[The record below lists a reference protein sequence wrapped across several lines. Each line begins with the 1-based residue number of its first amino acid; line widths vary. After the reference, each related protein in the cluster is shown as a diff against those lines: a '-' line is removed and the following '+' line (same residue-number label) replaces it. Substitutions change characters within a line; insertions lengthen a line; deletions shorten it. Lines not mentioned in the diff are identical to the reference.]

1 MKKERKPL
9 TTREKVLIGVGVVG
23 ACVAGY
29 LGYKYVKDL
38 KIIKD
43 QKNTIDD
50 LILIKELMSRDAEAE
65 TAKKIALEAMN
76 AANNQEVINDIT
88 KDALEETME
97 ELQKTK
103 DDLSFMKFLI
113 VEGNI
118 VPHALQNGKN
128 KLERVK
134 NKMARLEQHIA
145 TYGAQKESISEM
157 DILKNDESFLINCLE
172 KAGMIQ
178 EMVDNDSLDYAKITH
193 TIMRR

>member
-23 ACVAGY
+23 ACVAGDF
-29 LGYKYVKDL
+29 GYKYIKDL

-50 LILIKELMSRDAEAE
+50 LIKDLMARDTEAE
-65 TAKKIALEAMN
+65 TAKKIALEAMD
-76 AANNQEVINDIT
+76 AANNREVINDIT

-134 NKMARLEQHIA
+134 NKMVRLEKHIA
-145 TYGAQKESISEM
+145 DRGAQLESVKELEM
-157 DILKNDESFLINCLE
+157 LKNDETFLINCLE
-172 KAGMIQ
+172 KAGMVQ
-178 EMVDNDSLDYAKITH
+178 EMIDNDSLDYAK
-193 TIMRR
+193 

>member
-50 LILIKELMSRDAEAE
+50 LIKDLMSKDTEAE
-65 TAKKIALEAMN
+65 TAKKIALEAMD

-88 KDALEETME
+88 RE
-97 ELQKTK
+97 ELN
-103 DDLSFMKFLI
+103 FMRFLI
-113 VEGNI
+113 VESGCTKM
-118 VPHALQNGKN
+118 ALQNGDN
-128 KLERVK
+128 KLSRIRK
-134 NKMARLEQHIA
+134 KIA
-145 TYGAQKESISEM
+145 AEIEN
-157 DILKNDESFLINCLE
+157 LALNPNDKQTEVSLINHQKFEATLIDKIE
-172 KAGMIQ
+172 KTI
-178 EMVDNDSLDYAKITH
+178 ELDRLVDADENIYA
-193 TIMRR
+193 

>member
-9 TTREKVLIGVGVVG
+9 TTREKVLIGLGVVG
-23 ACVAGY
+23 AGVAGY
-29 LGYKYVKDL
+29 FGYKYFNEL
-38 KIIKD
+38 KIAKD
-43 QKNTIDD
+43 QKNTIND
-50 LILIKELMSRDAEAE
+50 LIKDLMSKDTEAE
-65 TAKKIALEAMN
+65 TAKKIALEAMD

-88 KDALEETME
+88 KDALEETIE

-134 NKMARLEQHIA
+134 NKMLRLEQHIA
-145 TYGAQKESISEM
+145 TYGAQKDSITEL

-172 KAGMIQ
+172 KAGIIQQMI
-178 EMVDNDSLDYAKITH
+178 DNDSLDYAK
-193 TIMRR
+193 

>member
-29 LGYKYVKDL
+29 FGYKYFNEL
-38 KIIKD
+38 KITKN
-43 QKNTIDD
+43 QKNTIND
-50 LILIKELMSRDAEAE
+50 LIKDLMSKDTEAE
-65 TAKKIALEAMN
+65 TAKKIALEAMD

-88 KDALEETME
+88 KE
-97 ELQKTK
+97 EL
-103 DDLSFMKFLI
+103 SFLKFLI

-118 VPHALQNGKN
+118 LPHATQNGKN

-134 NKMARLEQHIA
+134 NKMLRLEKHIA
-145 TYGAQKESISEM
+145 DRGAQLESVKELEM
-157 DILKNDESFLINCLE
+157 LKNDESFLINCLE

-178 EMVDNDSLDYAKITH
+178 QMVDNDSLDYAK
-193 TIMRR
+193 

>member
-50 LILIKELMSRDAEAE
+50 LIKDLMSKDTEAE
-65 TAKKIALEAMN
+65 TAKKIALEAMD

-88 KDALEETME
+88 KEALEETMG

-134 NKMARLEQHIA
+134 NKMVRLEKHIA
-145 TYGAQKESISEM
+145 DRGAQLESVKELEM
-157 DILKNDESFLINCLE
+157 LKNDETFLINCLE
-172 KAGMIQ
+172 KAGMVQ
-178 EMVDNDSLDYAKITH
+178 EMIDNDSLDYAK
-193 TIMRR
+193 